1 MKWASSMKIESFQ
14 KILENSALEAML
26 SPSIPKA
33 QGLGEMG
40 SEVGALHK
48 THQMAMTQRKVS

>member
-1 MKWASSMKIESFQ
+1 MKIESFQ